1 MFKKNDK
8 VICID
13 DIIVGYPTKKLKTI
27 IKGSIYTIDFI
38 YITTDQV
45 RLVNINSAIF
55 KSTRF
60 KKLNEQLEF
69 DF

>member
-13 DIIVGYPTKKLKTI
+13 DRIVGYPTEKLKKI
-27 IKGSIYTIDFI
+27 IKGSIYTIDFV
-38 YITTDQV
+38 YISTDQV
-45 RLVNINSAIF
+45 CLVNINSAVY

>member
-13 DIIVGYPTKKLKTI
+13 DRIVGYPIKKLKTI

-38 YITTDQV
+38 SISTDQV
-45 RLVNINSAIF
+45 GLININSAIF

>member
-13 DIIVGYPTKKLKTI
+13 DIARGYPTKKLKTI
-27 IKGSIYTIDFI
+27 IKGSIYTVDFFSID
-38 YITTDQV
+38 TDLV
-45 RLVNINSAIF
+45 RLININSALF